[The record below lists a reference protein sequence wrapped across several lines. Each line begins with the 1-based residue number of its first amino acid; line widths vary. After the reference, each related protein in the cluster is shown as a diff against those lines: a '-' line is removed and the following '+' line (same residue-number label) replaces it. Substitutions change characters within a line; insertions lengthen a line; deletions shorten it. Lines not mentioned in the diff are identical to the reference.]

1 MDINPVV
8 IIGMLIT
15 FSAMGFA
22 GVYTMRKIK
31 NSEDFTVAGR
41 KSTAVMVAG
50 TIVGSCVGSG
60 ATIGTAQMAFTRGI
74 VGWWQTLGLSIGV
87 LVLGLVLAQAVYKS
101 RVETVPQLLEKTY
114 GQRIRPIVSVFT
126 SVAIFLSIISQTM
139 GFLPLVTSILPVTIA
154 VAAVICVAL
163 TLTFVV
169 FGGIFATSIGG
180 LVKITIIL
188 GSCLLAGTI
197 ALVSLGGP
205 AGIVEK
211 FEFHPWRNMFAR
223 GAANDLAIGLGFV
236 LGVLVTQVYVQA
248 ILSAVDAKAARNGAI
263 IAAFMTLPV
272 GLFGVFVGMYMSRF
286 FPDIASAQALPR
298 FMLEHFHPVI
308 AGIFIGGLMLAA
320 LGSNAGLCFGTA
332 TMLSRDVY
340 KKIREKAGD
349 KEMLVILRTFIVIIA
364 VLAGIF
370 AVTRAGTMIQQFV
383 FLSFGLRTTV
393 VLVPMLFA
401 LYYRGRLSKA
411 AGMAAILAGP
421 IANIFWNLVI
431 RNNASEL
438 ALLKT
443 LKGWDPIY
451 VGLSVA
457 LIGFVIANSIS
468 KEDLRKTPAAQ

>member
-1 MDINPVV
+1 MEINSVV
-8 IIGMLIT
+8 IIGMFIT
-15 FSAMGFA
+15 FSAMAFA
-22 GVYTMRKIK
+22 GIYTIRKIK
-31 NSEDFTVAGR
+31 SSEDFTIAGR

-60 ATIGTAQMAFTRGI
+60 GTIGTAQMAFARGI

-87 LVLGLVLAQAVYKS
+87 LILGLVLAQAIYKS
-101 RVETVPQLLEKTY
+101 RAETVPQLLEKTY
-114 GQRIRPIVSVFT
+114 GQRIRPIVAVFT

-154 VAAVICVAL
+154 IAAVICVVL

-188 GSCLLAGTI
+188 GSCILAGTI
-197 ALVSLGGP
+197 AFVALGGP
-205 AGIVEK
+205 VGFVEK
-211 FEFHPWRNMFAR
+211 FEFDPWRNMFSR
-223 GAANDLAIGLGFV
+223 GPANDIAIGLGFV

-272 GLFGVFVGMYMSRF
+272 GLFGVFVGMYMRHF
-286 FPDIASAQALPR
+286 FPDITASQALPR
-298 FMLEHFHPVI
+298 FMLEHFPPVI
-308 AGIFIGGLMLAA
+308 SGIFIGGLMLAA

-340 KKIREKAGD
+340 KKIRAKATD
-349 KEMLVILRTFIVIIA
+349 KEMLVVLRLIIVVLA

-401 LYYRGRLSKA
+401 LYYKGKLTKA

-421 IANIFWNLVI
+421 ISNIIWNLAI
-431 RNNASEL
+431 RNNTSEL
-438 ALLKT
+438 AFMRT
-443 LKGWDPIY
+443 LGAWDPIY
-451 VGLSVA
+451 VGLAFALLGFLVA
-457 LIGFVIANSIS
+457 NAIS
-468 KEDLRKTPAAQ
+468 KEDLRNAPAA